1 MKHVELMTARDIIPV
16 KVVELVVTS
25 MEVVNRATADRYSI
39 ERYTKVYFM
48 YKTQNLTKEHLISG
62 WLRQII
68 TIIGIIFIFL
78 FLYSSASDIPE
89 LNPSGLLPYVMPSM

>member
-39 ERYTKVYFM
+39 ERYTTTNKF
-48 YKTQNLTKEHLISG
+48 ISG
-62 WLRQII
+62 TKPVQVYIKCII
-68 TIIGIIFIFL
+68 
-78 FLYSSASDIPE
+78 LYY
-89 LNPSGLLPYVMPSM
+89 NYV

>member
-39 ERYTKVYFM
+39 ERYTNTNKFIPG
-48 YKTQNLTKEHLISG
+48 TKPI
-62 WLRQII
+62 
-68 TIIGIIFIFL
+68 
-78 FLYSSASDIPE
+78 
-89 LNPSGLLPYVMPSM
+89 

>member
-39 ERYTKVYFM
+39 ERYTNTNMFILVTKPKYMQIYIIYM
-48 YKTQNLTKEHLISG
+48 YVICLFVIS
-62 WLRQII
+62 I
-68 TIIGIIFIFL
+68 TMEFFIVL
-78 FLYSSASDIPE
+78 F
-89 LNPSGLLPYVMPSM
+89 V

>member
-39 ERYTKVYFM
+39 ERYDY
-48 YKTQNLTKEHLISG
+48 YISYHK
-62 WLRQII
+62 LYTRPRNI
-68 TIIGIIFIFL
+68 TITGHHSI
-78 FLYSSASDIPE
+78 DIT
-89 LNPSGLLPYVMPSM
+89 GLLIPDNDGIVIKKNLILGWFWQYINS